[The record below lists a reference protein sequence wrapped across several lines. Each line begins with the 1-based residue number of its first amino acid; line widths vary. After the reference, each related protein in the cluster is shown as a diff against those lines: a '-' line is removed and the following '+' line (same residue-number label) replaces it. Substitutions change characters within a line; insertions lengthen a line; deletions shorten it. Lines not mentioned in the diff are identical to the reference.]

1 MEDNEIAAKRH
12 KQRKTDCVY
21 GPFASFRG
29 YSLFPW
35 CRLGCGLIS
44 NYTGRGH
51 HLSFRP
57 AHRSG
62 WGQPVPIG
70 FAQRGTSRP
79 HPEKSSVCSRAE
91 YIAAVVSN
99 DSFDYTLQLCAG
111 HDANYGALAR

>member
-79 HPEKSSVCSRAE
+79 HPEKSAE
-91 YIAAVVSN
+91 YSEPVQWQLLGLWDLRLVRLKAPAAKP
-99 DSFDYTLQLCAG
+99 
-111 HDANYGALAR
+111 RRK

>member
-44 NYTGRGH
+44 NNTGRGH

-62 WGQPVPIG
+62 GG
-70 FAQRGTSRP
+70 AARP
-79 HPEKSSVCSRAE
+79 HWLCSTGDEPSPPRKKLSLFPRRV
-91 YIAAVVSN
+91 Y
-99 DSFDYTLQLCAG
+99 CRG
-111 HDANYGALAR
+111 R